1 MALLSVGLF
10 RPPDTVRDPPLTHC
24 LGETRVW
31 THPADQEHI
40 FQTLIH
46 AHLNQNVGFS
56 HALPLLSNT
65 GVGKAVV
72 VPLTFVLPELSM
84 ESKSANSNGRMP
96 PSCELGSLYVD
107 PWGRTYMQPLIEYSL
122 QVTLRYGLPGE
133 PANRVISTK
142 HKIKV
147 TTAPHCDPPTY
158 TQSISAVNA
167 VAAYADVRR
176 SRFAKPFALLRI
188 AMAEPAPVVGNG
200 FGGKCQTIGQ
210 LQLTWE
216 TSNETRDEFELGKR
230 SAKIEYR
237 LQARTRFGARAIG
250 PDSKATDEEARP
262 NKRVETSLLGTFEV
276 RSMDRDNVHLTG
288 SDGQRCHTGTIP
300 IPVQIADGTIP
311 TFSHGLASRDYVLVV
326 KVEIQGLQHKAISI
340 RMPVQVCESV
350 VETKCRSP
358 QTKSSIYADMLSSE
372 VRSSHAEAIAEY
384 TLQQANAFQVLPKYE
399 DHRYSSAP

>member
-1 MALLSVGLF
+1 L
-10 RPPDTVRDPPLTHC
+10 

-46 AHLNQNVGFS
+46 THLNQSVGFS
-56 HALPLLSNT
+56 HALPLLSNA

-72 VPLTFVLPELSM
+72 LPLTFVLPELSM
-84 ESKSANSNGRMP
+84 ESKGANSNGRMP

-107 PWGRTYMQPLIEYSL
+107 PWGRTHMQPLIEYSL
-122 QVTLRYGLPGE
+122 QVTLRYRLAGE
-133 PANRVISTK
+133 TAIRTISTK

-147 TTAPHCDPPTY
+147 TTAPHCDPPPY
-158 TQSISAVNA
+158 SRSISEVKAS
-167 VAAYADVRR
+167 AASADVRR

-200 FGGKCQTIGQ
+200 VDGKCQTTGQ
-210 LQLTWE
+210 LRLTWE
-216 TSNETRDEFELGKR
+216 TSSEAHDEFELGKR
-230 SAKIEYR
+230 SARIEYR

-262 NKRVETSLLGTFEV
+262 NKRVETTFEGTFEV
-276 RSMDRDNVHLTG
+276 RAMDRDDVHLTG
-288 SDGQRCHTGTIP
+288 SDGRRCHTGTIL
-300 IPVQIADGTIP
+300 IPVQIADGAIP

-326 KVEIQGLQHKAISI
+326 KVELQGLQHKAISI
-340 RMPVQVCESV
+340 RVPVQVCESL
-350 VETKCRSP
+350 VETKCNSP

-372 VRSSHAEAIAEY
+372 VRLYHAAAIADY
-384 TLQQANAFQVLPKYE
+384 ALQSANAFQVLPKYE